1 MDGKTFEAAIGKWAE
16 AMPEKLEA
24 FARQVVQELGK
35 RVVEATPVD
44 VGFLMG
50 SWQPSIGEP
59 SLTHEG
65 KNDAGGTALSAAI
78 AVVLPEITTGVRF
91 YLMNNAVYA
100 RRLEYGFVGE
110 DSLGRTYNQA
120 GRFYVTDT
128 AKAWPEIC
136 RAVARDMG
144 LSK

>member
-1 MDGKTFEAAIGKWAE
+1 MDGKTFEAEIGKWAMQ
-16 AMPEKLEA
+16 MPEKMDA
-24 FARQVVQELGK
+24 FARQLVQELAK
-35 RVVEATPVD
+35 RVIERTPVD
-44 VGFLMG
+44 VGFLRG

-59 SLTHEG
+59 SITHEG
-65 KNDAGGTALSAAI
+65 TEDTTGAKLSAAI
-78 AVVLPEITTGVRF
+78 AVILPAIKAGVKF

-128 AKAWPEIC
+128 AKSWPAI
-136 RAVARDMG
+136 AQDVAADLGMT
-144 LSK
+144 K